1 MKKYGIIAAIALVLV
16 AGLVGWR
23 MWSRNHDDMS
33 TSLPKELMMVG
44 KVDMKSFFLENGKKW
59 SEVRK
64 MIALDHKKVGLDL
77 QSPAYVFASQG
88 YLGAVVAVD
97 NDDDF
102 KDFLSGK
109 GCDVKQLRG
118 LNWSVVL
125 DNFLVGFNSN
135 RAILMGPAVGS
146 EQEALYGVIAG
157 LIEQNAT
164 ESGIGSHLYELMQG
178 RTEPVALAAN
188 MGAFMQLPVLNQ
200 LEEKGGVYSTLQ
212 ALDVTA
218 GLSYLQDKVSLAMSV
233 ETEDKKTTK
242 LLAALDEVFMPANA
256 SLLERDPDNTLFHM
270 EVGLNGERLLELLRT
285 NPDVRTTLLLANSIF
300 DLDLILKS
308 IKGDV
313 SLTVPQ
319 ISLGSQ
325 EVQFQAQLVDDSFMQ
340 NISTW
345 NDAVSRAAG
354 VYFYP
359 QRDDR
364 YMAVFKG
371 TPCYFSVAGK
381 RLYLS
386 NSDRLASP
394 QSHHDVAYD
403 LQDEMRQYR
412 VYGNLNVKSVAPLL
426 AVVPHAGFLSRIER
440 VVLAMPNM
448 REMKIEFVTRPH
460 D

>member
-1 MKKYGIIAAIALVLV
+1 MKKYGIIAAVVLVLV
-16 AGLVGWR
+16 AAFVGWR
-23 MWSRNHDDMS
+23 MWSKSHDDMS

-44 KVDMKSFFLENGKKW
+44 KVDMKSFFLENGLKW

-64 MIALDHKKVGLDL
+64 MISLDREKIGLDL
-77 QSPAYVFASQG
+77 LTPAYVFASQG
-88 YLGAVVAVD
+88 YLGAVVAID
-97 NDDDF
+97 DDDDF
-102 KDFLSGK
+102 KDFLSDK

-118 LNWSVVL
+118 LHWSVVM

-157 LIEQNAT
+157 LIEQNAA
-164 ESGIGSHLYELMQG
+164 ESGINSHLYELMQG
-178 RTEPVALAAN
+178 RTESVALAAN

-200 LEEKGGVYSTLQ
+200 LEEKGGMYSTLQ

-218 GLSYLQDKVSLAMSV
+218 GLSYLQDKVSLAMNV
-233 ETEDKKTTK
+233 ETEDKKTEK
-242 LLAALDEVFMPANA
+242 VLSALDEVFAPANA
-256 SLLERDPDNTLFHM
+256 SLLERDPDKTFFHM
-270 EVGLNGERLLELLRT
+270 EAGLNGERLLELLRT
-285 NPDVRTTLLLANSIF
+285 NPEIRTTLLLANSIF

-313 SLTVPQ
+313 SFTVPQ
-319 ISLGSQ
+319 ISLGSP
-325 EVQFQAQLVDDSFMQ
+325 EVQFQAQLADDAFMQ

-394 QSHHDVAYD
+394 QSHHDVAYG

-412 VYGNLNVKSVAPLL
+412 MYANVNVKSVAALL
-426 AVVPHAGFLSRIER
+426 AMVPHAGFLSRIER
-440 VVLAMPNM
+440 VVLAMPSI
-448 REMKIEFVTRPH
+448 RELKIELVTRSR